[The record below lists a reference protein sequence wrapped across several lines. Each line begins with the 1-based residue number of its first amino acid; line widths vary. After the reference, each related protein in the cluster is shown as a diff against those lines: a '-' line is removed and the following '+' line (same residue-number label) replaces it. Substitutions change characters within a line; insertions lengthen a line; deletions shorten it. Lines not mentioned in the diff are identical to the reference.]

1 MSQATTQW
9 FSFGVDQAWVAAYST
24 TVAATWTEL
33 PVTSNATIDV
43 AVTRAEVRDGEG
55 DLKHVWFHTRTAT
68 LSLTMRQ
75 WGMRVLE
82 LISGNPVSSS
92 SGYDQIDFGRDEEI
106 TPPKCR
112 VKLKCKAVDETGTT
126 EGAMWVYLYAV
137 QFGFPSIGMAET
149 APGEVTLEGSC
160 LVVQYDDD
168 ALLVAKETFGRI
180 EAIPTTSA

>member
-1 MSQATTQW
+1 M
-9 FSFGVDQAWVAAYST
+9 
-24 TVAATWTEL
+24 
-33 PVTSNATIDV
+33 PVTSNSTIDV

-55 DLKHVWFHTRTAT
+55 DLMHVWFHTRTAT

-92 SGYDQIDFGRDEEI
+92 NGYNQIDFGRDEEI

-112 VKLKCKAVDETGTT
+112 VRLKCKAVDETGAT
-126 EGAMWVYLYAV
+126 EGFMYVYLYAV

-149 APGEVTLEGSC
+149 TPGEVTLEGTC
-160 LVVQYDDD
+160 LVESHDESAVI
-168 ALLVAKETFGRI
+168 LPKVMFGRI
-180 EAIPTTSA
+180 EAIQSS